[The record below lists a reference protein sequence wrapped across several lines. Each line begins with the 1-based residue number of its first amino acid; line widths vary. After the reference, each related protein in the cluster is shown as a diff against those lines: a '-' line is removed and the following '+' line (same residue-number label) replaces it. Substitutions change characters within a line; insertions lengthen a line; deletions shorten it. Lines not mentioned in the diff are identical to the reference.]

1 MNNFKYNGRID
12 IINNQLS
19 QDDYTNTNTLYSEG
33 NDPNKVFFS
42 EALKGIQTESI
53 LSRSFF
59 SNKNIDILQN
69 NIRYIVYTESKNK
82 HIISRQSDIQLQIIM
97 RSFYLQYS
105 KNLDTNIREQIMELN
120 NMVINYCVPKILSEI
135 QQYIGYKQDI
145 SKLPD
150 PIDRSVNLSVKGTK
164 TLILNNF

>member
-1 MNNFKYNGRID
+1 MNNFKYNGRVD

-19 QDDYTNTNTLYSEG
+19 PSDYNNSLYTEG
-33 NDPNKVFFS
+33 NNPNAVFHN

-59 SNKNIDILQN
+59 SDRNIDIIQN
-69 NIRYIVYTESKNK
+69 NIRYTVYKESNKK
-82 HIISRQSDIQLQIIM
+82 HIIGRQSDIQLQIVM
-97 RSFYLQYS
+97 RSIYLQYS
-105 KNLDTNIREQIMELN
+105 KNLNTDIREQIMELN
-120 NMVINYCVPKILSEI
+120 SMVVNYCVPKILSEI

-150 PIDRSVNLSVKGTK
+150 PIDRSLNLSVKGTK
-164 TLILNNF
+164 TLILNTF

>member
-1 MNNFKYNGRID
+1 
-12 IINNQLS
+12 
-19 QDDYTNTNTLYSEG
+19 
-33 NDPNKVFFS
+33 
-42 EALKGIQTESI
+42 
-53 LSRSFF
+53 
-59 SNKNIDILQN
+59 
-69 NIRYIVYTESKNK
+69 
-82 HIISRQSDIQLQIIM
+82 M